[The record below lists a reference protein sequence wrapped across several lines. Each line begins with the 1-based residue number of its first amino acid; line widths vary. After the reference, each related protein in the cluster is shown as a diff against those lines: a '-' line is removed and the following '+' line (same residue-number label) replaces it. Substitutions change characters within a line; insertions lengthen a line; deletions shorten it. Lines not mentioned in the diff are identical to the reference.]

1 MLRRNYRYSNDND
14 DAGDAD
20 DVDDKNKSMMMKIIV
35 KLSSSSSLPSTE
47 IKNCRKILNLF

>member
-20 DVDDKNKSMMMKIIV
+20 DKNKSMMMKIIV
-35 KLSSSSSLPSTE
+35 K
-47 IKNCRKILNLF
+47 